1 MPKNK
6 RPKSGLGA
14 LRAAYDEAC
23 RKYRVACK
31 QGKADNI
38 ILKLEKEMNELQD
51 AIMLAE
57 ELEMHNKRRVR

>member
-6 RPKSGLGA
+6 RLKSGLGA

-23 RKYRVACK
+23 RKYRVAYK
-31 QGKADNI
+31 QGKADNV